1 MVNNFNAEIIPV
13 TMYYFYIASN
23 YRKRMT
29 ENFCQ
34 ESLFIFFKYL
44 VDSVLMSQH
53 YYWTQL
59 ENHLCLR
66 MSSMGQWSELDDNFY
81 NSQNENKSMNF
92 C

>member
-1 MVNNFNAEIIPV
+1 
-13 TMYYFYIASN
+13 
-23 YRKRMT
+23 MT

-66 MSSMGQWSELDDNFY
+66 MSSMGQWSELDDKTEIFVDI
-81 NSQNENKSMNF
+81 SRTQNKLTVTKCKRF
-92 C
+92 